1 MKKTVMRSY
10 AKLIVRVGA
19 NVQKGQEVRV
29 FASLDQPEFIKMLA
43 EECYRAG
50 ASRVTVDWNYPELTK
65 LSARYMKLRD
75 LSETREWEKARMQD
89 MVDHLPVRIFI
100 ESEDPDGLRGI
111 NPKYFKAF
119 AARIK
124 ISKPYRDAIDNKH
137 QWCIA
142 AVPGEAW
149 AKKVHPE
156 LSKRAAVEQLW
167 KDILYT
173 ARADGEDPI
182 ADWEEHN
189 RDLKARSKYLNDL
202 HLRELRYHSAN
213 GTDFKVGLIP
223 TAEFHAGR
231 DTTIQG
237 VIYDPNMPTE
247 EVFTS
252 PDRRTAE
259 GIVYATKPLS
269 YQGQLIENFSVRFEK
284 GRAVEVKA
292 EKGQDV
298 LEQIISMD
306 EGCHYLGECA
316 LVPKESPIH
325 QSGLLFYNTLFDENA
340 ACHLA
345 LGFGFDECVKGFE
358 NMTKEELYEIGVNDA
373 GNHTDFM
380 IGSDDLSIDGVDE
393 HGNVHPIFRNGT
405 WAF

>member
-43 EECYRAG
+43 EECYKAG

-231 DTTIQG
+231 DKTIQG
-237 VIYDPNMPTE
+237 VVYDPNMPTE

-316 LVPKESPIH
+316 LVPYNSPI
-325 QSGLLFYNTLFDENA
+325 QNSGLLFYNTLFDENA

-345 LGFGFDECVKGFE
+345 LGMGFADTIKNFENYTLDECRAKG
-358 NMTKEELYEIGVNDA
+358 INDSMV
-373 GNHTDFM
+373 HEDFM
-380 IGSDDLSIDGVDE
+380 IGSADLSIDAHTRDGRTV
-393 HGNVHPIFRNGT
+393 PIFRDGN

>member
-43 EECYRAG
+43 EECYKAG

-119 AARIK
+119 SARIK

-231 DTTIQG
+231 DKTMQG
-237 VIYDPNMPTE
+237 VVYDPNMPTE

-325 QSGLLFYNTLFDENA
+325 QSGQLFYNTLFDENA

>member
-10 AKLIVRVGA
+10 AKLIVRMGA

-43 EECYRAG
+43 EECYKAG

-65 LSARYMKLRD
+65 LAARYMKLRD

-111 NPKYFKAF
+111 NPKYFKAL

-231 DTTIQG
+231 DTTMQG
-237 VIYDPNMPTE
+237 VVYDPNMPTE

-358 NMTKEELYEIGVNDA
+358 KMTKEELYEIGVNDA